1 MYIRKS
7 NEYTDQRAAMF
18 IIDALAT
25 FLGHSDLSR
34 STRCRI
40 NLFQLS
46 ERLTDGIEAGLRQL
60 ATDCVRAFRYSFDTL
75 NLAEN
80 VSLSILFFCD

>member
-7 NEYTDQRAAMF
+7 NEYTDQRPPLF

-40 NLFQLS
+40 GLYVIVLYLPI
-46 ERLTDGIEAGLRQL
+46 RLLLVASVQ
-60 ATDCVRAFRYSFDTL
+60 V
-75 NLAEN
+75 
-80 VSLSILFFCD
+80 